1 MQARLKSSV
10 PAAGVSRSAVKP
22 MALLSGLSG
31 LFGGPKRAKAQDS
44 AALRQQKKEELLEL
58 IEPLKRGLAA
68 TAEDQEAVEEVVQ
81 QLERLNPCTTPANIC
96 YTRCFV
102 ALHAVLPYVCA
113 AAVVQQL
120 ERLNPTPKPLE
131 SPYLNGQWR
140 LVYTTSD
147 SILGRSKPAFLR
159 PSGPIYQLLDGPN
172 LRAAN
177 KETAPLYNQVYAELR
192 PMSVNKVAVQF
203 KTFRIFGLIPISA
216 PASAKGEL
224 AMTYLD
230 DEMRISRGDK
240 GNLFVLLMDDPDA
253 RP

>member
-1 MQARLKSSV
+1 
-10 PAAGVSRSAVKP
+10 

-68 TAEDQEAVEEVVQ
+68 TAEDQEAVEE
-81 QLERLNPCTTPANIC
+81 
-96 YTRCFV
+96 
-102 ALHAVLPYVCA
+102 
-113 AAVVQQL
+113 VVQQL

-203 KTFRIFGLIPISA
+203 KTFKIFGLIPISA

>member
-81 QLERLNPCTTPANIC
+81 QLERLNP
-96 YTRCFV
+96 
-102 ALHAVLPYVCA
+102 
-113 AAVVQQL
+113 
-120 ERLNPTPKPLE
+120 TPKPLE

-177 KETAPLYNQVYAELR
+177 KETAPLYNQVFAELR

-203 KTFRIFGLIPISA
+203 KTFKIFGLIPISA

>member
-68 TAEDQEAVEEVVQ
+68 TAEDQEAVEE
-81 QLERLNPCTTPANIC
+81 
-96 YTRCFV
+96 
-102 ALHAVLPYVCA
+102 
-113 AAVVQQL
+113 VVQQL

>member
-1 MQARLKSSV
+1 MQASMRNTAPS
-10 PAAGVSRSAVKP
+10 AGVSRSSVKP

-31 LFGGPKRAKAQDS
+31 LFGGARKATAQSS

-68 TAEDQEAVEEVVQ
+68 TIEDQEEVEQ
-81 QLERLNPCTTPANIC
+81 
-96 YTRCFV
+96 
-102 ALHAVLPYVCA
+102 
-113 AAVVQQL
+113 VVQQL
-120 ERLNPTPKPLE
+120 ERLNPTPRPLE

-147 SILGRSKPAFLR
+147 SILGRKKLPFLR

-172 LRAAN
+172 LKAAN
-177 KETAPLYNQVYAELR
+177 KETAPLYNQVYAELS
-192 PMSVNKVAVQF
+192 PMSVNQVAVQF
-203 KTFRIFGLIPISA
+203 KTFKIFGLIPVTAPPSA
-216 PASAKGEL
+216 RGEL

>member
-1 MQARLKSSV
+1 
-10 PAAGVSRSAVKP
+10 

-81 QLERLNPCTTPANIC
+81 QLERLNP
-96 YTRCFV
+96 
-102 ALHAVLPYVCA
+102 
-113 AAVVQQL
+113 
-120 ERLNPTPKPLE
+120 TPKPLE

-147 SILGRSKPAFLR
+147 SILGRSKPAFLW

-177 KETAPLYNQVYAELR
+177 KETAPLFNQVYAELQ

-203 KTFRIFGLIPISA
+203 KTFKIFGLIPISA

>member
-10 PAAGVSRSAVKP
+10 PASGVSRSAVKP

-68 TAEDQEAVEEVVQ
+68 TAEDQEAVEE
-81 QLERLNPCTTPANIC
+81 
-96 YTRCFV
+96 
-102 ALHAVLPYVCA
+102 
-113 AAVVQQL
+113 VVQQL

-203 KTFRIFGLIPISA
+203 KTFKIFGLIPISA

>member
-81 QLERLNPCTTPANIC
+81 QLERLNP
-96 YTRCFV
+96 
-102 ALHAVLPYVCA
+102 
-113 AAVVQQL
+113 
-120 ERLNPTPKPLE
+120 TPKPLE

-177 KETAPLYNQVYAELR
+177 KETAPLYNQVFAELK

-203 KTFRIFGLIPISA
+203 KTFKIFGLIPISA